1 MHRSSD
7 TAGTANTAGTA
18 STAGT
23 AKTAGTANA
32 AGTAVSAAVDAAA
45 SAADD
50 VGAVAAHDDVC
61 DRSAVEHSAGLADGG
76 FPLFRDWDLYSRIVH
91 HNWMRHREVS
101 DCVADRLSGLARPLR
116 VVDLGCGDGQ
126 LSRRGLRAS
135 LLASYTGVDLSAG
148 ALETLRQ
155 SPPTGRASSAG
166 IETRQADLRDAAAT
180 LPPADHDVVLANYSL
195 HHLTSDEKRTVLA
208 HIRRGLRSDGVFIW
222 SDIYRR
228 PGQSRLEYLESLERR
243 IRREWTLLSEA
254 EVAQVVAHIFDA
266 DFPEEEA
273 WMLEA
278 AAAAGFAHRE
288 DHFRDESFVVW
299 SFHTP

>member
-1 MHRSSD
+1 MTGELSMKRTSDKAD
-7 TAGTANTAGTA
+7 TAAI
-18 STAGT
+18 
-23 AKTAGTANA
+23 
-32 AGTAVSAAVDAAA
+32 DAADA
-45 SAADD
+45 PACTAAR
-50 VGAVAAHDDVC
+50 VGAVTAKDHVSERGAAEP
-61 DRSAVEHSAGLADGG
+61 SADFADGG

-101 DCVADRLSGLARPLR
+101 DCVADRLTVLARPLR

-166 IETRQADLRDAAAT
+166 IDTRQADLRDAAAA

-195 HHLTSDEKRTVLA
+195 HHLTGDEKRAVLA

-222 SDIYRR
+222 SDIYRQ
-228 PGQSRLEYLESLERR
+228 PGQSRLAYLESLERR
-243 IRREWTLLSEA
+243 IRREWTLLSAA
-254 EVAQVVAHIFDA
+254 EVAQVVGHIFES

-278 AAAAGFAHRE
+278 AAAAGFTHRE